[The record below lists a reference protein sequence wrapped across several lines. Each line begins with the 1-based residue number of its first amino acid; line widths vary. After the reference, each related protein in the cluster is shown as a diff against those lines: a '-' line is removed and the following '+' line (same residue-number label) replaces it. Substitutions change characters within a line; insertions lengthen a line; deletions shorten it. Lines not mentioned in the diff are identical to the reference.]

1 MRKSTKNLAAVAATA
16 VALVPLVAA
25 AQTSQKPLPRLAD
38 IMTAVQF
45 RHSKLWTA
53 GQQRNWELAGYEL
66 ELVKASLNEAIAL
79 YTDIPVENITMIDP
93 PIRSMEK
100 AIDAR
105 NGAAFGKAF
114 GELTAGCNACHQ
126 STGRGF
132 IVMTVPDGVILRQ
145 SIVFA
150 ARGAGQGHDT
160 PVMRVAAPE
169 T

>member
-1 MRKSTKNLAAVAATA
+1 MRKSTKNRAAVAATA

-53 GQQRNWELAGYEL
+53 GQQRNWELAGYEI

-132 IVMTVPDGVILRQ
+132 IVMTVPAASSFGNQ
-145 SIVFA
+145 SFSP
-150 ARGAGQGHDT
+150 REGQGKGT
-160 PVMRVAAPE
+160 TRR
-169 T
+169 